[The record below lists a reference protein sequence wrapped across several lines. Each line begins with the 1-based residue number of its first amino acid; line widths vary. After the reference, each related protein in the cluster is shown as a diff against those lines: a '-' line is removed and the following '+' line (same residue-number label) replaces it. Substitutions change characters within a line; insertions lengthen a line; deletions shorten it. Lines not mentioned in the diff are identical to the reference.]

1 MCAIYAQ
8 QLHQDGR
15 AWRKVGLP
23 EPGSSQTVS
32 DVFSEYPFFVIYDFT
47 LWPMTLV
54 GFLGEARKIFDLF
67 EKI

>member
-32 DVFSEYPFFVIYDFT
+32 DVFSEYPFFCNFCFYVVAYDAGG
-47 LWPMTLV
+47 LSW
-54 GFLGEARKIFDLF
+54 
-67 EKI
+67 